1 MTNSAMGL
9 RQMLPWQMNR
19 IFVID
24 LNLLKIMDVKW
35 NILISP
41 KKDRP

>member
-1 MTNSAMGL
+1 MGL